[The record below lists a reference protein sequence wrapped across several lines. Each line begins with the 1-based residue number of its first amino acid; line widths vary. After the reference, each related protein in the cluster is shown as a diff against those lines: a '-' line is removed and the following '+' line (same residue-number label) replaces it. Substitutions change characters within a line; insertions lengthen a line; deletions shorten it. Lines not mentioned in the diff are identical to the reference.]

1 MIRSATLSDLPR
13 MIELGEAMHR
23 ESRFSHM
30 IYSPEK
36 VEAMLLR
43 IMERGFLR
51 VVERDGEIIGGFA
64 GVLEEHWFSYAKI
77 ATDIA
82 LFVLPDRRGGMAAAA
97 LVNAFVAWAIEKRAD
112 LIDIGVNTG
121 VRTYE
126 TARLFERLGGR
137 SAGLLYTWEI
147 SKCA

>member
-64 GVLEEHWFSYAKI
+64 GVLEEHWFSYDKI